1 MSIPMGDE
9 STTAP
14 EQVLTTA
21 GWLSLDLEYVPR
33 VVAGEH
39 LHAHPEAKA
48 ALAIAARTFVLRAM
62 RDRPTLGR
70 TTAIPSG
77 EQFQVFSRYSGEG
90 CVKASTRTQGIVLRY
105 QGRMIL
111 ANHVAGAY
119 WKPDG
124 SHGPDPTNTERWVTY
139 NAGRQGRDVIPTHLS
154 LRSHPGNRGCLGQH
168 CAHWLAAQGYDYASI
183 LRFFYGEDIEF
194 HELSRGERTGQ
205 LGQVLFGVLALA
217 VLGVTVRR

>member
-1 MSIPMGDE
+1 MSMVLGAEPAQ
-9 STTAP
+9 AP
-14 EQVLTTA
+14 ERVLTTA
-21 GWLSLDLEYVPR
+21 GWLSLEHEYVPR

-70 TTAIPSG
+70 TTPIPSG
-77 EQFQVFSRYSGEG
+77 EGFQVFARGASEE
-90 CVKASTRTQGIVLRY
+90 CVIAASVTQGIVLRY

-124 SHGPDPTNTERWVTY
+124 SLGSDPTNTERWVTY
-139 NAGRQGRDVIPTHLS
+139 NLGRRGGDVIPTGLS

-168 CAHWLAAQGYDYASI
+168 CANWLAAQGYDHRTI
-183 LRFFYGEDIEF
+183 LRFFYGDDVEL
-194 HELSRGERTGQ
+194 HELASRERTG
-205 LGQVLFGVLALA
+205 LVGRALWGVLALA
-217 VLGVTVRR
+217 IIGITMRR

>member
-1 MSIPMGDE
+1 MSIPIGAE
-9 STTAP
+9 PTEAP
-14 EQVLTTA
+14 ERILTTA
-21 GWLSLDLEYVPR
+21 GRLSLERDYVPR

-70 TTAIPSG
+70 TAAIPSG
-77 EQFQVFSRYSGEG
+77 EQFQVFSRYSDEG
-90 CVKASTRTQGIVLRY
+90 CVEAATRTRGIVLQY
-105 QGRMIL
+105 QRRMIL

-124 SHGPDPTNTERWVTY
+124 LPGPDPTNTERWVTY
-139 NAGRQGRDVIPTHLS
+139 NGGRRGRDVIPTHLS
-154 LRSHPGNRGCLGQH
+154 LRSHPGNRGCMGQH
-168 CAHWLAAQGYDYASI
+168 CAHWLAAQGYDYAAI
-183 LRFFYGEDIEF
+183 LRFFYGDDIEF
-194 HELSRGERTGQ
+194 HELSGKESTG

-217 VLGVTVRR
+217 VLGITVRR

>member
-1 MSIPMGDE
+1 MEPTE
-9 STTAP
+9 AP
-14 EQVLTTA
+14 ERILTTA
-21 GWLSLDLEYVPR
+21 GWLSLEREYVPR

-62 RDRPTLGR
+62 RDRVTLGR

-77 EQFQVFSRYSGEG
+77 EQFQVFARHATADCIE
-90 CVKASTRTQGIVLRY
+90 AAARTQGIVLRY

-119 WKPDG
+119 WNPNG
-124 SHGPDPTNTERWVTY
+124 SPGSDPTKTERWVTY
-139 NAGRQGRDVIPTHLS
+139 NVGRRGREVIPTSLS

-168 CAHWLAAQGYDYASI
+168 CAHWLASQGYEHGTI
-183 LRFFYGEDIEF
+183 LRFFYGEDIES
-194 HELSRGERTGQ
+194 HELGGGGESTGGGRT
-205 LGQVLFGVLALA
+205 LFGILALA
-217 VLGVTVRR
+217 VFGMTVVRR

>member
-1 MSIPMGDE
+1 MVIGEEPTE
-9 STTAP
+9 AP
-14 EQVLTTA
+14 ERVFTSA
-21 GWLSLDLEYVPR
+21 GWLSLEREYVPR

-48 ALAIAARTFVLRAM
+48 ALAIAARTYVLRAM
-62 RDRPTLGR
+62 RDRPALGR

-77 EQFQVFSRYSGEG
+77 EQFQVFARYSGEG
-90 CVKASTRTQGIVLRY
+90 CAEAAMRTRGIVLRY
-105 QGRMIL
+105 QGQMIL

-139 NAGRQGRDVIPTHLS
+139 NAGRRGRDVIPTRLS
-154 LRSHPGNRGCLGQH
+154 LRSHPGNRGCMGQH
-168 CAHWLAAQGYDYASI
+168 CAHWLAMQGYDYVTI

-194 HELSRGERTGQ
+194 HELSSGENTG

-217 VLGVTVRR
+217 VFGIAMRR

>member
-1 MSIPMGDE
+1 MSVPIGAEPSE
-9 STTAP
+9 AP
-14 EQVLTTA
+14 ERILTTA
-21 GWLSLDLEYVPR
+21 GWLSLEREYLPR

-77 EQFQVFSRYSGEG
+77 EQFQVFARGATEE
-90 CVKASTRTQGIVLRY
+90 CVVAAVATHGVVLRY

-111 ANHVAGAY
+111 ANHVAGAH
-119 WKPDG
+119 WNQDG
-124 SHGPDPTNTERWVTY
+124 SLGSDPTNTERWVTY
-139 NAGRQGRDVIPTHLS
+139 NVGRSGRDVIPTRLS
-154 LRSHPGNRGCLGQH
+154 FRSHPGNRGCLGQNS
-168 CAHWLAAQGYDYASI
+168 ANWLAAQGYDRRTI

-194 HELSRGERTGQ
+194 HELGTGESTGI
-205 LGQVLFGVLALA
+205 GRALFGILALA
-217 VLGVTVRR
+217 VFGTAMVRR

>member
-1 MSIPMGDE
+1 MSIPIGDE
-9 STTAP
+9 PSEAP
-14 EQVLTTA
+14 ERILTTA
-21 GWLSLDLEYVPR
+21 GWLSLEREYVPR

-62 RDRPTLGR
+62 RDTPTLGH

-77 EQFQVFSRYSGEG
+77 EQFQVLARYSRADCIE
-90 CVKASTRTQGIVLRY
+90 AATRTRGIVLRY

-119 WKPDG
+119 WRPDG
-124 SHGPDPTNTERWVTY
+124 SHAPDPTNTERWVTY
-139 NAGRQGRDVIPTHLS
+139 NAGRRGRDVSPTRLS
-154 LRSHPGNRGCLGQH
+154 LRSHPGNRGGMGQH
-168 CAHWLAAQGYDYASI
+168 CAHWLAMQGYDYATI

-194 HELSRGERTGQ
+194 HEFPSRENTG
-205 LGQVLFGVLALA
+205 LGQALFGVLALA
-217 VLGVTVRR
+217 IFGVAMRR

>member
-1 MSIPMGDE
+1 MVIGEEPSE
-9 STTAP
+9 AP
-14 EQVLTTA
+14 ERVFTSA
-21 GWLSLDLEYVPR
+21 GWLSLEREYVPR

-39 LHAHPEAKA
+39 PYAHPEAKA

-77 EQFQVFSRYSGEG
+77 EQFQVFARGASEE
-90 CVKASTRTQGIVLRY
+90 CVVAASVTRGIVLRY

-124 SHGPDPTNTERWVTY
+124 SLGSDPTKTERWVTY
-139 NAGRQGRDVIPTHLS
+139 NVGRRGSEVVPTGLS

-168 CAHWLAAQGYDYASI
+168 CAHWLASQGYDHRTI
-183 LRFFYGEDIEF
+183 LRFFYGDDVEF
-194 HELSRGERTGQ
+194 HALASGERTG
-205 LGQVLFGVLALA
+205 LVGQTLWGVLALA
-217 VLGVTVRR
+217 FFGITMRR

>member
-1 MSIPMGDE
+1 MVMGE
-9 STTAP
+9 EPTEAP
-14 EQVLTTA
+14 ERVFTTA
-21 GWLSLDLEYVPR
+21 GWLSLEREYVPR

-77 EQFQVFSRYSGEG
+77 QHFQVFAKSAPDACREAASR
-90 CVKASTRTQGIVLRY
+90 TRGIVLRH

-111 ANHVAGAY
+111 ANHVAGAS
-119 WKPDG
+119 WNRDG
-124 SHGPDPTNTERWVTY
+124 SHSHDPTNTERWVTY
-139 NAGRQGRDVIPTHLS
+139 NLGRRGMDVVPTGLS

-168 CAHWLAAQGYDYASI
+168 CANWLAAHGHDYRTI
-183 LRFFYGEDIEF
+183 LRFFYGEDVEF
-194 HELSRGERTGQ
+194 YEMGSGKSPVGRALW
-205 LGQVLFGVLALA
+205 GVLALA
-217 VLGVTVRR
+217 IFGNTVRR